1 MGTLNE
7 FRLSQ
12 ESAFLFVLS
21 YEYRLPFPQLLGMYN
36 LSDKVFWAYIAL
48 FTNMSKMGVR
58 KGSQLSKM
66 ANRIYKSMMGIKDKS
81 YVKIEVDVVD
91 ENGELVYDDKGK
103 VLKEKIQ
110 KVETYPVILNED
122 ELKIKEVME
131 YYTTKGY
138 SNGEDFIP
146 ESKIVET
153 RGMFRGDAFV
163 LTDTNERY
171 TYCTKI
177 EYLVE
182 KFFPEMTTS
191 EYRALSVRELGEMLE
206 TVQCTE
212 VALEEVV

>member
-91 ENGELVYDDKGK
+91 ENGELVYDDKGN

-131 YYTTKGY
+131 YDTTKGT
-138 SNGEDFIP
+138 SNGDDFIP

-163 LTDTNERY
+163 LTATNERY